1 MTSATALMTAGR
13 SPLSVSV
20 MHRKR
25 FLVTELAFQTL
36 ALDSS
41 RQQTEF
47 VPAFAVEKSPLMKMV
62 SYSGI
67 FVSGSSPI

>member
-13 SPLSVSV
+13 SPLTVSV

-25 FLVTELAFQTL
+25 FFVTELAFQTL

-47 VPAFAVEKSPLMKMV
+47 VPALTVAKSPLMKTV

-67 FVSGSSPI
+67 VVSGSSPM